1 MKRLSLFLLC
11 ALFSF
16 ACNKSDNDLNGTP
29 EIIIAPDT
37 NIWVESEGGTQEVAY
52 TINNKQSGV
61 SLKAETETDWI
72 TDIVI
77 GNSITFSVEEN
88 ATKEERRGTIK
99 LSYGNASAL
108 LIIKQHSYIDVFV
121 NATTTS
127 GSLYYGGEG
136 VYCYTVVLST
146 AGFSNGLLQPN
157 SEYYYFDLYSSTPAS
172 GNVATIPQGT
182 YRQTSNT
189 LFRDGDMD
197 PKYCNL
203 TITDDANFIETPFSK
218 ATVVVTDNHIEAEVT
233 FADGECHSITYNG
246 SLEIPFY
253 SSVSG
258 GDNGGGNTGSGLST
272 LTADHYFNID
282 GGVFIGAYVGDLMS
296 NGCNTCQVYLFEY
309 LDYETGE
316 ERGDQFQIDLQL
328 PLGTIDICG
337 TYTHGT
343 TAGHFIPGWAE
354 DYGDGQY
361 LQQNS
366 WYMTA
371 GFVNFAPLIEGSVI
385 VEKDD
390 SEIYTFTID
399 TIDDKGNNVK
409 GVFKGQGKLTEW

>member
-11 ALFSF
+11 ALFSC

-29 EIIIAPDT
+29 EIIITPDT

-77 GNSITFSVEEN
+77 GNSITFSIEEN

-108 LIIKQHSYIDVFV
+108 LTIKQHSYIDVFV
-121 NATTTS
+121 KATTTS
-127 GSLYYGGEG
+127 GSLYYGGKG

-157 SEYYYFDLYSSTPAS
+157 SEYYYFDQYSSTPAS

-182 YRQTSNT
+182 SRQTSNT

-197 PKYCNL
+197 PQYCNL
-203 TITDDANFIETPFSK
+203 TITDDADFIETPFSK

-233 FADGECHSITYNG
+233 FADGECHSITYSG
-246 SLEIPFY
+246 SLVIPIHNSSSGY
-253 SSVSG
+253 SS
-258 GDNGGGNTGSGLST
+258 
-272 LTADHYFNID
+272 LTADYLFNIED
-282 GGVFIGAYVGDLMS
+282 GVFVGAYAGDLLG
-296 NGCNTCQVYLFEY
+296 NGHSTCQVFLYEY

-328 PLGTIDICG
+328 PLGTTDICG

-354 DYGDGQY
+354 DHGDGQY
-361 LQQNS
+361 MQQNS

-399 TIDDKGNNVK
+399 TIDDKGNNIK
-409 GVFKGQGKLTEW
+409 GVFKGQGKFIEW